1 MGVARI
7 AVFGS
12 AARNEA
18 VPGSDIDILVDFDRA
33 VGLLHFVRVKR
44 YLEGLL
50 DASVDLVTTD
60 ALHPALRE
68 RILREAINAA

>member
-1 MGVARI
+1 MGVSRI

-18 VPGSDIDILVDFDRA
+18 VSESDVDILVEFDRA

-50 DASVDLVTTD
+50 NARVDLVTTD
-60 ALHPALRE
+60 ALHPALRD